1 MVDTGRRLAEAIGE
15 DFESVRFA
23 AEHKLAVTLPGLRT
37 LKMEGDGKEYTAYL
51 TEEEVPGA
59 EEEEPSLEYLASL
72 AGFYNARYAFEKI
85 KFEKIRIPVGQ
96 FRAFVRIQEGRINRN
111 VVATIIEDPTEKHHL
126 TNGDTNGH
134 IKSDPLTLTIEQ
146 AYQVAEA
153 FSQLHANCLPET
165 NPTEKHHLTNGDTN
179 GHIKSDPLTLTIEQA
194 YQVAEA
200 FSQLHANCL
209 PETNNEIRETVDEN
223 YTLISKFLSENFY
236 ENVNYFLETLLEKH
250 GNFFKNT
257 DGTFEKFS
265 ALYKDTESLQSAMP
279 DTGILPKVLCHGN
292 LCMENL
298 EFDSKGNLISIKNW
312 ENVHYGSVAED
323 LAFLMI
329 TSLPAKQRRNNYLK
343 IFRHYFYTLVDIRSL
358 KFKLSDLKAFYKVF
372 FKYAIF
378 FSMSALTNLVN
389 SADFS
394 HDVKSAAV
402 ARWEEAVN
410 EAYDLETGAFIS
422 DDESP
427 LTAQNS

>member
-111 VVATIIEDPTEKHHL
+111 VVATIIED
-126 TNGDTNGH
+126 
-134 IKSDPLTLTIEQ
+134 
-146 AYQVAEA
+146 
-153 FSQLHANCLPET
+153 
-165 NPTEKHHLTNGDTN
+165 PTEKHHLTNGDTN